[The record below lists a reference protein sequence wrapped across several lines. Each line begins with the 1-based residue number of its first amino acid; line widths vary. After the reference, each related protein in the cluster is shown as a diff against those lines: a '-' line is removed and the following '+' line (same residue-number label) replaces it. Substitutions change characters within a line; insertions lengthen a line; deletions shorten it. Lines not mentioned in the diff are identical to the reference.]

1 MIEFVLDTNAVIALI
16 NDPGGP
22 VALRARAHP
31 ASAVAL
37 PSVVVHE
44 LFFGAFKSQRVQ
56 RNLQIVESLRLE
68 ILPFELEDARSAGE
82 IRAWLARH
90 GTPIGAYDVLIAG
103 QARARGLTLV
113 SNNLREFQRVPQLR
127 VVDWSA

>member
-22 VALRARAHP
+22 VASQARAHH